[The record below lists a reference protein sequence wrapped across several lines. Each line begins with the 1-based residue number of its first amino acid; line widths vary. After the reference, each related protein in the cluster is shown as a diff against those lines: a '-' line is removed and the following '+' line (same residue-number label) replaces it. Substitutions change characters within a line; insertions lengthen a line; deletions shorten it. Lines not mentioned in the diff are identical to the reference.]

1 MNQKRRLRQ
10 PWWKG
15 AGSTDKHGRRRRAQ
29 TKGQHSAGQTL
40 GVENRTPGRK
50 AAPGTI
56 KNIEVPSILVPSKNH
71 DEIGA
76 FVRQVEDLRKPEVSA
91 AHIHI
96 QGQTIEQ
103 ADVAGLLVLSAT
115 LQWLNDEGK
124 RQRSGRGWK
133 VRATAE
139 YMDQEVANLFHDFGV
154 FGFELA
160 RRPSYIEGLGHR
172 ALKVKQG
179 RDTEGKVPAH
189 LVTVDLLNLMGRK
202 APEQMR
208 LVNAIIEAVTNVRE
222 HAYEG
227 GLRGQT
233 WWIAAAYDKPNERVH
248 VAVYDRG
255 IGIPRSMRGKAKRK
269 LLELS
274 PTMIERVTSSDGAA
288 IAAAHQPGATRTKR
302 RNRGRGLAWE
312 MEGYIKGHPGIGPGT
327 PGRYRVASGF
337 GEYEVQHST
346 CGTIGPTYKDH
357 RVKMAGT
364 LVEWIIHIAPDEGRR
379 EQ

>member
-1 MNQKRRLRQ
+1 MNQKRQVRQ

-15 AGSTDKHGRRRRAQ
+15 AGSTDKRERRRGTQ
-29 TKGQHSAGQTL
+29 TKGGHSARQTL
-40 GVENRTPGRK
+40 GAETRTSGRK
-50 AAPGTI
+50 AAPDTI
-56 KNIEVPSILVPSKNH
+56 KNIEIPSILVPNKNH

-76 FVRQVEDLRKPEVSA
+76 FVRQVEDLRKPEVSGA
-91 AHIHI
+91 RIR
-96 QGQTIEQ
+96 GQTIKQ

-115 LQWLNDEGK
+115 IQWLNDEGK
-124 RQRSGRGWK
+124 RQRSGRRWK

-139 YMDQEVANLFHDFGV
+139 HMDQEVANLFHDFGV
-154 FGFELA
+154 FGFELTK
-160 RRPSYIEGLGHR
+160 RPSYIEGLGHR

-189 LVTVDLLNLMGRK
+189 LVMVDLLNLMGRK
-202 APEQMR
+202 APDQMR

-227 GLRGQT
+227 GLPGQT
-233 WWIAAAYDKPNERVH
+233 WWMAAAYDKPNDRVH

-255 IGIPRSMRGKAKRK
+255 IGIPRSMRSKAKRK

-274 PTMIERVTSSDGAA
+274 PTIIERVTSSDGAA
-288 IAAAHQPGATRTKR
+288 IEAAHKPGATRTKR
-302 RNRGRGLAWE
+302 DNRGRGLAWE

-346 CGTIGPTYKDH
+346 DGTIHSTYKDH
-357 RVKMAGT
+357 GVRMAGT
-364 LVEWIIHIAPDEGRR
+364 LVEWTIHITPDEARS
-379 EQ
+379 E

>member
-1 MNQKRRLRQ
+1 MKQKRRVRQ

-15 AGSTDKHGRRRRAQ
+15 AGSTDKRGRRRGTQ
-29 TKGQHSAGQTL
+29 TKGGHSARQTL
-40 GVENRTPGRK
+40 EVETRTSERT
-50 AAPGTI
+50 ASADTI
-56 KNIEVPSILVPSKNH
+56 KNIEVPSILVPNKNH
-71 DEIGA
+71 EGIGT
-76 FVRQVEDLRKPEVSA
+76 FVHQVEDLRKPEMSEA
-91 AHIHI
+91 RIR
-96 QGQTIEQ
+96 GQTIEQ

-115 LQWLNDEGK
+115 IQWLNDEGK
-124 RQRSGRGWK
+124 RQRSGRRWK
-133 VRATAE
+133 VRATAD

-154 FGFELA
+154 FGFELTK
-160 RRPSYIEGLGHR
+160 RPSYIEGLGHR

-179 RDTEGKVPAH
+179 RDTEGKVAAH

-202 APEQMR
+202 APDQIR

-227 GLRGQT
+227 GLLGQT
-233 WWIAAAYDKPNERVH
+233 WWMAAAYDKPNERVH

-255 IGIPRSMRGKAKRK
+255 IGIPRSMRGKVKRK

-274 PTMIERVTSSDGAA
+274 PTMMERITSSDGAA
-288 IAAAHQPGATRTKR
+288 IEAAHRPGATRTKR

-312 MEGYIKGHPGIGPGT
+312 MEGYIKGHPGIGQGT

-337 GEYEVQHST
+337 GEYEVEHST
-346 CGTIGPTYKDH
+346 DGTIYSTYKDH

-364 LVEWIIHIAPDEGRR
+364 LVEWIIHIAPDEARS
-379 EQ
+379 E